1 MGTAAPAVNWP
12 TAMRP
17 QCGGKHGCGQEETG
31 SNAKRPKR
39 AGRPL
44 FLTDLV
50 VGASPTW
57 GLSAKK
63 TVRWT
68 VFSEERHSRYHA
80 GGGVAVADF

>member
-1 MGTAAPAVNWP
+1 MTTRAPDGPFRIITYGAVSY
-12 TAMRP
+12 THLRP

-57 GLSAKK
+57 GLSLI
-63 TVRWT
+63 
-68 VFSEERHSRYHA
+68 HISRLRVIGYLL
-80 GGGVAVADF
+80 